1 MGRVRLVIAAL
12 GVGAFSVSALAA
24 CGDDPVGSQLAPVTA
39 PGDVIV
45 VTPDS
50 NLARQLAGDPDAPP
64 PIELTLADGV
74 TMPATTATL
83 AWTAGAGE
91 PSADV
96 VQALAVALD
105 ADGEVARDAAGAWTV
120 GTSPG
125 DSVGLLAGGY
135 LGDSFIYTSAARWE
149 QFAAN
154 PCDDP
159 PSSCPGPIGVP
170 DQAAALT
177 AAQRVLDAL
186 GIERESV
193 EVATDVR
200 TDGMGV
206 TVRSLIDGLLTQ
218 GEPDVE
224 LLVGSDGSILQAG
237 GRTSVADQSRTVDLI
252 DAGTAAARAER
263 SISAGPFPTRPPIAE
278 LPATTS
284 LVPTQPTTPPPSYA
298 SGNSGVPVTVYPT
311 VDTVTGFG
319 VGHELVWDVDGRRWI
334 VPTFTVSTASNMLF
348 TVFAIDADMVR
359 VVDAPIGDR
368 DDVGLWGGGSP
379 GSASPNSPAPTVP
392 HRPPH
397 RWRPAC
403 RSLHRAIATTDHAA
417 DRPGRGRPRS
427 CPVPGRHRPISRL
440 RLSLR
445 RFRAPSTVGPAT
457 SGVPRWSVRS
467 LRSSSGCRQPR
478 RRCCS
483 SRPAGPSGSAT
494 PAVRRPRSHPT
505 CGGTGSCWSTTAT
518 AASPTSC
525 SSDGLLLTF
534 VSGFRWDGSPE
545 IGHKPSSSSGVVRPS
560 LDARHRPTASATA
573 VGTDSSSA
581 VARG

>member
-120 GTSPG
+120 GASPG

-278 LPATTS
+278 FPATTS

-348 TVFAIDADMVR
+348 TVFAIDANMVR

-368 DDVGLWGGGSP
+368 GESGLWGGGSP
-379 GSASPNSPAPTVP
+379 GSASPNSPAATVP
-392 HRPPH
+392 APTAAPLASGV
-397 RWRPAC
+397 PIAAP
-403 RSLHRAIATTDHAA
+403 AIATTTTSGPNG
-417 DRPGRGRPRS
+417 PGTTAVVPCSGTPPTDQ
-427 CPVPGRHRPISRL
+427 PVPTVPPALPGPVDGRTRDDWGASM
-440 RLSLR
+440 
-445 RFRAPSTVGPAT
+445 
-457 SGVPRWSVRS
+457 VRS
-467 LRSSSGCRQPR
+467 ISPIVVGLPTTE
-478 RRCCS
+478 
-483 SRPAGPSGSAT
+483 A
-494 PAVRRPRSHPT
+494 AVLLERA
-505 CGGTGSCWSTTAT
+505 CWTVRISYPDGSTTT
-518 AASPTSC
+518 ITPDLPWDRIVLVD
-525 SSDGLLLTF
+525 DGNGR
-534 VSGFRWDGSPE
+534 VAD
-545 IGHKPSSSSGVVRPS
+545 VVFQ
-560 LDARHRPTASATA
+560 
-573 VGTDSSSA
+573 
-581 VARG
+581 